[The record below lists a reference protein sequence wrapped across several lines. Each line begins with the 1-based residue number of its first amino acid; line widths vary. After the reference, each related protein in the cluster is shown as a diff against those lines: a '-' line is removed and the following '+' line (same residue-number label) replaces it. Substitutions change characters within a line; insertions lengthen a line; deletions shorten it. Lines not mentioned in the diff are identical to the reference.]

1 MSGSRSDARRP
12 AGGAGGC
19 AIHLVRFSAYSEG
32 GCPVAGGGGLAA
44 TMADLLVALGPG
56 GCGREVATPGF
67 GHEQVALPVEDV
79 IVTSNHTLFDQDGYL
94 TRVCAMHAEFLR
106 LHAVAP
112 RACHGPQCRNR
123 AAPGLAQARRVSGFG
138 SGEDPDGV
146 GLCRRW
152 PPGYVGSDG
161 ERRVRPPRA
170 RVSAREERRTGPRA
184 SRRFRVRGEG
194 ADADARSSRRGSSSE
209 RDPRKCGARRVTDS
223 FLCCAVPC
231 RYRCVVVRCREA
243 VPREVDVAVAAAP
256 QETRPA
262 GARESRQVAA
272 AARGLRLRFG
282 VRGCRAGASFASRG
296 ARGRRG
302 SPLYQIHLGHSR

>member
-146 GLCRRW
+146 GLCRRCMAVLNLRPG
-152 PPGYVGSDG
+152 PPSSRSGGAPTTLPAPTLWTAASSQHGGAQLEDETKEPAESWSQVAQRSRKGRGGGVTLPPS
-161 ERRVRPPRA
+161 PPRQ
-170 RVSAREERRTGPRA
+170 PP
-184 SRRFRVRGEG
+184 
-194 ADADARSSRRGSSSE
+194 ARSS
-209 RDPRKCGARRVTDS
+209 
-223 FLCCAVPC
+223 
-231 RYRCVVVRCREA
+231 
-243 VPREVDVAVAAAP
+243 
-256 QETRPA
+256 
-262 GARESRQVAA
+262 
-272 AARGLRLRFG
+272 
-282 VRGCRAGASFASRG
+282 ASRG
-296 ARGRRG
+296 SCRETVR
-302 SPLYQIHLGHSR
+302 